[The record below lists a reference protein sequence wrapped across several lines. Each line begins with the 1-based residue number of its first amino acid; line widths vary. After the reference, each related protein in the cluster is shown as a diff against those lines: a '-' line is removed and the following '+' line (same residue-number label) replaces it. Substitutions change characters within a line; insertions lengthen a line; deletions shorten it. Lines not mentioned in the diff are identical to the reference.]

1 MREQL
6 HFATHSFQELVDI
19 TDVVAVAARSEVRN
33 WLMQG
38 FPKGVRKH
46 PV

>member
-1 MREQL
+1 MREQV

-38 FPKGVRKH
+38 SPRG
-46 PV
+46 